1 MLHHIW
7 YFVIYAEKFHVH
19 VGSMSCSF
27 VTVLYLGI
35 SHVPKHRIWAVG
47 SKHNNLFHMC
57 KFYVCTNC
65 MYIYIYVNLNF
76 MNPKNILNSKNKKQ
90 KNKEWITPIPPL
102 KFNPS
107 LSDVTC
113 NRYHTRVCGGLLL
126 VSYPLSLG
134 LFSTIWN
141 PKSPKTLPPFFFIQV
156 SLLSLQSNYS
166 LMNVLET
173 WLKWLLFGEFHQELG
188 GRWIMWFSKTITM
201 NK

>member
-1 MLHHIW
+1 MYPNIEFELLVPSIII
-7 YFVIYAEKFHVH
+7 YFTCVNF
-19 VGSMSCSF
+19 MF
-27 VTVLYLGI
+27 VQI
-35 SHVPKHRIWAVG
+35 
-47 SKHNNLFHMC
+47 
-57 KFYVCTNC
+57 VC
-65 MYIYIYVNLNF
+65 IYIYVNLNF

-107 LSDVTC
+107 LSAVTC

-126 VSYPLSLG
+126 VLYPLSLG

-141 PKSPKTLPPFFFIQV
+141 PKSPKTLPPFLFIQV

-173 WLKWLLFGEFHQELG
+173 RLKWLLFGEFHQALG
-188 GRWIMWFSKTITM
+188 GRWIMWLSKTITM